1 MTFACFAV
9 QKVFMPNY
17 GFLIDQSKCIGCHAC
32 STACKSEN
40 QVPLGVYRTWVK
52 YTETGTYPDVRR
64 RFQVTR
70 CNHCAN
76 PPCVRICPVSAMY
89 QRSDGIVEFDPSIC
103 IGCKS
108 CMQACPY
115 DSIYLDPETNTA
127 AKCHFCAHRLEVGLE
142 PACVVVCP
150 EHAILAG
157 DLNDPASEISRQLAT
172 AQATVRKPEQGTG
185 PKLFYINGNDWS
197 LHPTAAQTHD
207 SFMWAD
213 KVTEQNTNP
222 YERQAFQL
230 PVHNGR
236 SRLGLDTWCLGAN
249 TRPPCDLPK
258 SKSGTPIRTPREQG
272 RPLNGPVQI
281 GGRVAEHMVQTAYNA
296 QHKIQWHWEL
306 PSYLVT
312 KNIAGGLFMLLS
324 LGEGLGISAFD
335 SLTFL
340 ATGFTGMVFM
350 LLTVI
355 LLIKD
360 LAQPKRF
367 LNVLLRPQWKSW
379 LARGAY
385 IMVTFT
391 VVAGSWWLLEGAAYM
406 NWIPTDSVSG
416 IRPIAAWITF
426 PLALGVVIYS
436 AFLLGQAEG
445 RDMWQSPL
453 LPFELLAQSSVVSSG
468 VFLALSLFV
477 ALPSSL
483 QGFLSVVF
491 PVSLAV
497 NLLFMLANKFAMP
510 FASEVALLASRD
522 ITHGRYRNH
531 FWWGGIALGHLVP
544 LALFL
549 AAPVTIPVAALAA
562 LVGLFFYEYA
572 FVMAPQRIPN
582 S

>member
-1 MTFACFAV
+1 M
-9 QKVFMPNY
+9 KNY

-89 QRSDGIVEFDPSIC
+89 QREDGIVEFDPSIC

-127 AKCHFCAHRLEVGLE
+127 AKCHFCAHRLDVGLE

-157 DLNDPASEISRQLAT
+157 DLNDPQAEISKKLAT
-172 AQATVRKPEQGTG
+172 AQASVRKPEQGTG

-197 LHPTAAQTHD
+197 LHPSAAQMQE

-213 KVTEQNTNP
+213 VVTEQNTDV
-222 YERQAFQL
+222 YERQGFQL
-230 PVHNGR
+230 PVLNG
-236 SRLGLDTWCLGAN
+236 LQ
-249 TRPPCDLPK
+249 K

-272 RPLNGPVQI
+272 RPLNGPIQL
-281 GGRVAEHMVQTAYNA
+281 GGRVAEHMVQVAYNA
-296 QHKIQWHWEL
+296 QHRINWHWEL
-306 PSYLVT
+306 PTYLVT
-312 KNIAGGLFMLLS
+312 KNVAGGLFMLLS
-324 LGEGLGISAFD
+324 LGAGLGLFPFD

-340 ATGFTGMVFM
+340 TVGFTAMLFM
-350 LLTVI
+350 LLTVV

-367 LNVLLRPQWKSW
+367 LNILIRPQWKSW

-385 IMVTFT
+385 IMVIFT
-391 VVAGSWWLLEGAAYM
+391 GVAGLWWLLEAAAYM
-406 NWIPTDSVSG
+406 NWLSLPIVAG
-416 IRPIAAWITF
+416 IRPFAAWITF
-426 PLALGVVIYS
+426 PFALGVVIYS

-453 LPFELLAQSSVVSSG
+453 LPFQLLSQSFMVASG
-468 VFLALSLFV
+468 VFLALGWLIN
-477 ALPSSL
+477 LPTGL
-483 QGFLSVVF
+483 THFLAVVF
-491 PVSLAV
+491 PVSLAI
-497 NLLFMLANKFAMP
+497 NLLLTLAGKIMP
-510 FASEVALLASRD
+510 SASEVALLASRD
-522 ITHGRYRNH
+522 MTHGQYRNH
-531 FWWGGIALGHLVP
+531 FWWGGIALGHVIPFILFLLVP
-544 LALFL
+544 LAAPL
-549 AAPVTIPVAALAA
+549 AAVAAM
-562 LVGLFFYEYA
+562 VGLFFYEYA

>member
-1 MTFACFAV
+1 MLITNGRNHDM
-9 QKVFMPNY
+9 KNY

-52 YTETGTYPDVRR
+52 YVETGAYPDVRR
-64 RFQVTR
+64 HFQVTR

-115 DSIYLDPETNTA
+115 DSIYLDPETNTE
-127 AKCHFCAHRLEVGLE
+127 AKCTFCAHRIDVGLE

-157 DLNDPASEISRQLAT
+157 DLNDSASEISRKLST

-185 PKLFYINGNDWS
+185 PKLFYVNGNDWS
-197 LHPTAAQTHD
+197 LHPSAASASD

-213 KVTEQNTNP
+213 KVTEQNTST
-222 YERQAFQL
+222 YEL
-230 PVHNGR
+230 PVFPA
-236 SRLGLDTWCLGAN
+236 LTK
-249 TRPPCDLPK
+249 T
-258 SKSGTPIRTPREQG
+258 SKSGTPLRNPQEQG
-272 RPLNGPVQI
+272 RPMNGPIQF
-281 GGRVAEHMVQTAYNA
+281 GGRVAEQMVQTAYNA

-306 PSYLVT
+306 PSYIVT

-324 LGEGLGISAFD
+324 LGSMFNIFNFD
-335 SLTFL
+335 SATFL
-340 ATGFTGMVFM
+340 ATGFTAMVFM
-350 LLTVI
+350 LITTI

-360 LAQPKRF
+360 LSQPKRF
-367 LNVLLRPQWKSW
+367 LNILFRPQWKSW
-379 LARGAY
+379 VARGAY

-391 VVAGSWWLLEGAAYM
+391 AVAGLWWLIEGAAYLG
-406 NWIPTDSVSG
+406 WLPAEFIGS
-416 IRPIAAWITF
+416 IRPIVAWIVF
-426 PLALGVVIYS
+426 PFALGVVIYT

-445 RDMWQSPL
+445 RDMWQNSL
-453 LPFELLAQSSVVSSG
+453 LPFQLIAQSMMVASG
-468 VFLALSLFV
+468 MFLN
-477 ALPSSL
+477 
-483 QGFLSVVF
+483 
-491 PVSLAV
+491 V
-497 NLLFMLANKFAMP
+497 NLLVSFPVDLHALLLTLFPASIAINLLLTLAGKFNS
-510 FASEVALLASRD
+510 FASEVAMLAHREM
-522 ITHGRYRNH
+522 THGRFHNH
-531 FWWGGIALGHLVP
+531 YWLGGITLGHIIPLV
-544 LALFL
+544 LFFAFSTFAL
-549 AAPVTIPVAALAA
+549 PITVVCT

-572 FVMAPQRIPN
+572 FVMAPQHIPN

>member
-1 MTFACFAV
+1 MT
-9 QKVFMPNY
+9 NY

-52 YTETGTYPDVRR
+52 YVETGAYPDVRR

-89 QRSDGIVEFDPSIC
+89 QRDDGIVEFDPSIC

-127 AKCHFCAHRLEVGLE
+127 AKCTFCAHRIDVGLE

-157 DLNDPASEISRQLAT
+157 DLNDPATEISRKLAT

-197 LHPTAAQTHD
+197 LHPSAAQAHD
-207 SFMWAD
+207 SYMWAD
-213 KVTEQNTNP
+213 RVTEQNVSA
-222 YERQAFQL
+222 YEL
-230 PVHNGR
+230 PVFPT
-236 SRLGLDTWCLGAN
+236 STM
-249 TRPPCDLPK
+249 K
-258 SKSGTPIRTPREQG
+258 SKSGTAIRPPQEQG
-272 RPLNGPVQI
+272 RPLNGPIQI

-296 QHKIQWHWEL
+296 QHKINWHWEL
-306 PSYLVT
+306 PTYLVT

-324 LGEGLGISAFD
+324 LNAMFNLIPFD

-340 ATGFTGMVFM
+340 VAGFAAMIFM

-360 LAQPKRF
+360 LSQPKRF
-367 LNVLLRPQWKSW
+367 LNILIRPQWKSW
-379 LARGAY
+379 VARGAF
-385 IMVTFT
+385 ILIGFT
-391 VVAGSWWLLEGAAYM
+391 AVAGLWWLLEAAAYFGSSDTYVAH
-406 NWIPTDSVSG
+406 WGVFAKSLAIAL
-416 IRPIAAWITF
+416 RPIFAWAAF
-426 PLALGVVIYS
+426 PLALMSVLYS

-445 RDMWQSPL
+445 RDMWQNPL
-453 LPFELLAQSSVVSSG
+453 LPFQLFSQSIMVGSG
-468 VFLALSLFV
+468 MFLGMSILIP
-477 ALPSSL
+477 PSSKSFEVL
-483 QGFLSVVF
+483 RVIFMASLSINLILT
-491 PVSLAV
+491 LAPK
-497 NLLFMLANKFAMP
+497 LTT
-510 FASEVALLASRD
+510 FASEVAQLASREM
-522 ITHGRYRNH
+522 TYGRFRNQ
-531 FWWGGIALGHLVP
+531 FWWGGIAAGHMIPLVIMFAFAPAFP
-544 LALFL
+544 LAVLS
-549 AAPVTIPVAALAA
+549 ALI
-562 LVGLFFYEYA
+562 GLFFYEYA
-572 FVMAPQRIPN
+572 FVMAPQYIPN

>member
-1 MTFACFAV
+1 
-9 QKVFMPNY
+9 MPNY

-40 QVPLGVYRTWVK
+40 QVPLGSYRTWVK

-89 QRSDGIVEFDPSIC
+89 QRDDGIVEFDPSIC

-127 AKCHFCAHRLEVGLE
+127 AKCHFCAHRLDVGLE

-197 LHPTAAQTHD
+197 LHPSAAETHD
-207 SFMWAD
+207 SYMWAER
-213 KVTEQNTNP
+213 VSEQSTSL
-222 YERQAFQL
+222 YERKSFQL
-230 PVHNGR
+230 PVLNGN
-236 SRLGLDTWCLGAN
+236 G
-249 TRPPCDLPK
+249 K
-258 SKSGTPIRTPREQG
+258 SKSGTSIRTPREQG
-272 RPLNGPVQI
+272 RPLNGPIQI
-281 GGRVAEHMVQTAYNA
+281 GGRVAEHMVQVAYNA
-296 QHKIQWHWEL
+296 QHRINWHWEL

-324 LGEGLGISAFD
+324 LGAGLGIFPFD

-340 ATGFTGMVFM
+340 AAGFTAMILM

-360 LAQPKRF
+360 LAQPMRF

-385 IMVTFT
+385 IMVGFT
-391 VVAGSWWLLEGAAYM
+391 AVAGLWWLLEGAAYFG
-406 NWIPTDSVSG
+406 WLPTNFVSS

-426 PLALGVVIYS
+426 PLAMGVVIYS

-453 LPFELLAQSSVVSSG
+453 LPFQLLSQSFMVASG
-468 VFLALSLFV
+468 VFLALGPFV
-477 ALPSSL
+477 EFPTELGQL
-483 QGFLSVVF
+483 LRVVF
-491 PVSLAV
+491 PVTLAV
-497 NLLFMLANKFAMP
+497 NLLLTLAGKIMP
-510 FASEVALLASRD
+510 FASEIALLASRD
-522 ITHGRYRNH
+522 MTEGHYRHH
-531 FWWGGIALGHLVP
+531 FWWGGVALGHIIPFV
-544 LALFL
+544 LFF
-549 AAPVTIPVAALAA
+549 AAPLTIPVAALAA
-562 LVGLFFYEYA
+562 MVGLFFYEYA

>member
-1 MTFACFAV
+1 MT
-9 QKVFMPNY
+9 QNY

-52 YTETGTYPDVRR
+52 YVETGSYPDVRR

-76 PPCVRICPVSAMY
+76 PPCVRICPVTAMY
-89 QRSDGIVEFDPSIC
+89 QRDDGIVEFDPSIC

-127 AKCHFCAHRLEVGLE
+127 AKCTFCAHRLDVGLE

-157 DLNDPASEISRQLAT
+157 DLNDPASEIARTLAS

-197 LHPTAAQTHD
+197 LHPSAAPAGD
-207 SFMWAD
+207 SYVWAD
-213 KVTEQNTNP
+213 KITEQNTSP
-222 YERQAFQL
+222 YEL
-230 PVHNGR
+230 PVFP
-236 SRLGLDTWCLGAN
+236 SS
-249 TRPPCDLPK
+249 TRT
-258 SKSGTPIRTPREQG
+258 SKSGAPLRVPQEQG
-272 RPLNGPVQI
+272 RPLNGPIQI
-281 GGRVAEHMVQTAYNA
+281 GGRVAEQMVQTAYNA

-324 LGEGLGISAFD
+324 FGAGLGMFTFD

-340 ATGFTGMVFM
+340 AAGFIAMIFM
-350 LLTVI
+350 FATVI
-355 LLIKD
+355 LLLKD
-360 LAQPKRF
+360 LSQPKRF
-367 LNVLLRPQWKSW
+367 LHILLRPQWKSW
-379 LARGAY
+379 VARGAY
-385 IMVTFT
+385 IMITFT
-391 VVAGSWWLLEGAAYM
+391 AVAGLWWLLEGAAHLG
-406 NWIPTDSVSG
+406 WLPTEFIAS
-416 IRPIAAWITF
+416 IRPIAAWIVF
-426 PLALGVVIYS
+426 PFALGVVIYT

-445 RDMWQSPL
+445 RDMWQNNL
-453 LPFELLAQSSVVSSG
+453 LPFQLFAQSIMVASG
-468 VFLALSLFV
+468 VFLIVNLFV
-477 ALPSSL
+477 SFPADLHA
-483 QGFLSVVF
+483 FLVILF
-491 PVSLAV
+491 PASIAV
-497 NLLFMLANKFAMP
+497 NLLLTFAGKLNSFPTDTAM
-510 FASEVALLASRD
+510 LASREM
-522 ITHGRYRNH
+522 THGRFRNH
-531 FWWGGIALGHLVP
+531 YWLGGIALGHVIPLVLI
-544 LALFL
+544 LAFT
-549 AAPVTIPVAALAA
+549 PALPIAVFFT

-572 FVMAPQRIPN
+572 FVMAPQHIPN

>member
-1 MTFACFAV
+1 MA
-9 QKVFMPNY
+9 NY

-40 QVPLGVYRTWVK
+40 QVPVGVNRTWVK
-52 YTETGTYPDVRR
+52 YVETGAYPDVRR

-76 PPCVRICPVSAMY
+76 PPCVRICPVTAMY
-89 QRSDGIVEFDPSIC
+89 QRADGIVEFDPSIC

-127 AKCHFCAHRLEVGLE
+127 AKCTFCAHRLDVGLE

-157 DLNDPASEISRQLAT
+157 DLNDPASEISRKLST

-197 LHPTAAQTHD
+197 LHPTAASAND
-207 SFMWAD
+207 SFVWAD
-213 KVTEQNTNP
+213 KITEQNTST
-222 YERQAFQL
+222 YEL
-230 PVHNGR
+230 PVFPA
-236 SRLGLDTWCLGAN
+236 STK
-249 TRPPCDLPK
+249 T
-258 SKSGTPIRTPREQG
+258 SKSGTPLRSPGEQG
-272 RPLNGPVQI
+272 RPMNGPIQI

-306 PSYLVT
+306 PTYIVT

-324 LGEGLGISAFD
+324 LGAGLGAFPFD

-340 ATGFTGMVFM
+340 VAGFTAMVFM

-360 LAQPKRF
+360 LSQPKRF
-367 LNVLLRPQWKSW
+367 LNILLRPQWKSW
-379 LARGAY
+379 VARGAY

-391 VVAGSWWLLEGAAYM
+391 VVAGLWWLLEGAAYLGWLPGELM
-406 NWIPTDSVSG
+406 AG
-416 IRPIAAWITF
+416 IRPIAAWVVF
-426 PLALGVVIYS
+426 PFALGVVIYT

-445 RDMWQSPL
+445 RDMWQNSL
-453 LPFELLAQSSVVSSG
+453 LPFQLSAQSMMVSSG
-468 VFLALSLFV
+468 IFLIVSLFFTF
-477 ALPSSL
+477 STDL
-483 QGFLSVVF
+483 Q
-491 PVSLAV
+491 
-497 NLLFMLANKFAMP
+497 NLLTVLFPASIAGNLLLTLAGRFNS
-510 FASEVALLASRD
+510 FASEVALLAHREM
-522 ITHGRYRNH
+522 THGRFRNH
-531 FWWGGIALGHLVP
+531 YWWGGITLGHLIP
-544 LALFL
+544 LVLFFVFSSFAL
-549 AAPVTIPVAALAA
+549 PVTVACA

-572 FVMAPQRIPN
+572 FVMAPQHIPN

>member
-1 MTFACFAV
+1 
-9 QKVFMPNY
+9 MPNY

-40 QVPLGVYRTWVK
+40 QVPLGSYRTWVK

-127 AKCHFCAHRLEVGLE
+127 AKCHFCAHRLDVGLE

-157 DLNDPASEISRQLAT
+157 DLNDPASEISRQLST

-197 LHPTAAQTHD
+197 LHPSAAETHD
-207 SFMWAD
+207 SYMWAD
-213 KVTEQNTNP
+213 RVSEQSTDL
-222 YERQAFQL
+222 YERKSFQL
-230 PVHNGR
+230 PVLNGGR
-236 SRLGLDTWCLGAN
+236 VGLSEAKPVSIPQST
-249 TRPPCDLPK
+249 
-258 SKSGTPIRTPREQG
+258 SGTPIRTPREQG
-272 RPLNGPVQI
+272 MPLNGPIQI
-281 GGRVAEHMVQTAYNA
+281 GGRVAEHMVQVAYNA
-296 QHKIQWHWEL
+296 QHRINWHWEL

-324 LGEGLGISAFD
+324 LGAGLGVFPFD

-340 ATGFTGMVFM
+340 AAGFTAMVFM
-350 LLTVI
+350 LITVI
-355 LLIKD
+355 LLLKD
-360 LAQPKRF
+360 LSQPKRF
-367 LNVLLRPQWKSW
+367 LNILLRPQWKSW
-379 LARGAY
+379 VARGAFT
-385 IMVTFT
+385 MVTFT
-391 VVAGSWWLLEGAAYM
+391 AVAGLWWLLEGAVYLGWLPADL
-406 NWIPTDSVSG
+406 IAS
-416 IRPIAAWITF
+416 IRPFAAWITF
-426 PLALGVVIYS
+426 PFAMGVVVYT

-445 RDMWQSPL
+445 RDLWQSPL
-453 LPFELLAQSSVVSSG
+453 LPFQLLSQSFMVASG
-468 VFLALSLFV
+468 VFFTLNVLVTFSADLR
-477 ALPSSL
+477 AI
-483 QGFLSVVF
+483 LSVLF
-491 PVSLAV
+491 PASIAV
-497 NLLFMLANKFAMP
+497 NLLLTFAGKFNS

-522 ITHGRYRNH
+522 MTHGHYRNH
-531 FWWGGIALGHLVP
+531 FWWGGIALGHFIPFAMFFAVP
-544 LALFL
+544 YM
-549 AAPVTIPVAALAA
+549 IPVAALAA
-562 LVGLFFYEYA
+562 MVGLFFYEYA